1 MHACQTDAGPRL
13 GCHLSL
19 GRKPEVS
26 IGEARA
32 QGVEC
37 IQIFASSPG
46 AWKPPVVRPEESA
59 RSLAARRSQGIDP
72 LFIHAIYLINLA
84 STDHMLRARSRSSL
98 VATLHAGEAMEAS
111 GMVTHIGSHGGRG
124 FVAVRDIVAAGLREV
139 LANTEDSIDLVL
151 ENSAGAGG
159 TLGSTLE
166 ELAALL
172 DATGGHP
179 RLKIALDTAHLCGAG
194 WDFSDPATAVR
205 LVSEVQTLIGL
216 DRLVL
221 LHANDSK
228 TPCGSHRDRH
238 AVIGEGHIGREG
250 FQQLLAQPELRRIPW
265 ILETPDLDTRLS
277 PEQRFVSIHALR
289 SLMDSVESLSAA
301 ADVFPRSTAPQ
312 GDMPC
317 TDIRIG
323 GMVEQLVV
331 PSKGAEGC

>member
-26 IGEARA
+26 IGEARG

-46 AWKPPVVRPEESA
+46 AWKPPLVRPEEAA
-59 RSLAARRSQGIDP
+59 RCLAARRQQSVDP

-84 STDHMLRARSRSSL
+84 SPDDMLRARSTASL

-111 GMVTHIGSHGGRG
+111 GVVTHIGSHGGRG
-124 FVAVRDIVAAGLREV
+124 FAAVRDNVAAGLREV
-139 LANTEDSIDLVL
+139 LATTSDSVDLVL

-159 TLGSTLE
+159 ILGSTLE

-172 DATGGHP
+172 HGAGGHR

-205 LVSEVQTLIGL
+205 LVREVQSLIGL
-216 DRLVL
+216 ERLVL

-228 TPCGSHRDRH
+228 TPCGSRRDRH

-250 FQQLLAQPELRRIPW
+250 FQHLLAQPELRRIPW
-265 ILETPDLDTRLS
+265 ILETPDLNTRLP

-289 SLMDSVESLSAA
+289 TLMHGAEIPSTGVEG
-301 ADVFPRSTAPQ
+301 FPRTTAPD
-312 GDMPC
+312 GDVPC
-317 TDIRIG
+317 MD
-323 GMVEQLVV
+323 
-331 PSKGAEGC
+331 

>member
-46 AWKPPVVRPEESA
+46 AWKPPLVRPEESA
-59 RSLAARRSQGIDP
+59 RYLAARRRQSVDP

-84 STDHMLRARSRSSL
+84 STDDMLRARSQASL
-98 VATLHAGEAMEAS
+98 VATLQAGGTLEAS
-111 GMVTHIGSHGGRG
+111 GVVTHIGSHGGRG
-124 FVAVRDIVAAGLREV
+124 FAAVRDIVAAGLREV
-139 LANTEDSIDLVL
+139 LANTPDSVDLVL

-159 TLGSTLE
+159 ILGSTLD

-172 DATGGHP
+172 DAAGGHP

-194 WDFSDPATAVR
+194 WDFPDPATAAR
-205 LVSEVQTLIGL
+205 LVSEVQSLIGL
-216 DRLVL
+216 KRLVL

-228 TPCGSHRDRH
+228 APCGSHRDRH
-238 AVIGEGHIGREG
+238 AVIGQGHIGREG
-250 FQQLLAQPELRRIPW
+250 FQHLLAQPELRRIPW
-265 ILETPDLDTRLS
+265 ILETPDLDTRLP

-289 SLMDSVESLSAA
+289 SLMDSAESLSAGV
-301 ADVFPRSTAPQ
+301 DVFARSTAPQ
-312 GDMPC
+312 DGAPC
-317 TDIRIG
+317 IDQ
-323 GMVEQLVV
+323 E
-331 PSKGAEGC
+331 

>member
-59 RSLAARRSQGIDP
+59 RSLAARRQQSVDP

-84 STDHMLRARSRSSL
+84 SADHMLRARSRASL
-98 VATLHAGEAMEAS
+98 IATLQAGGTLEAT
-111 GMVTHIGSHGGRG
+111 GLVTHIGSHGGRG
-124 FVAVRDIVAAGLREV
+124 FAAVRDIVAAGLREV
-139 LANTEDSIDLVL
+139 LASTPDSVDLVL

-159 TLGSTLE
+159 ILGSTLE

-172 DATGGHP
+172 DAAGGHR
-179 RLKIALDTAHLCGAG
+179 RLKIALDTAHLYGAG
-194 WDFSDPATAVR
+194 WDFLDPATAVR
-205 LVSEVQTLIGL
+205 LVNEVQTLIGL
-216 DRLVL
+216 ERLVL

-228 TPCGSHRDRH
+228 TPCGSRRDRH
-238 AVIGEGHIGREG
+238 AVIGQGHIGREG
-250 FQQLLAQPELRRIPW
+250 FQHLLAQPKLRRIPW
-265 ILETPDLDTRLS
+265 ILETPDLDTRLP
-277 PEQRFVSIHALR
+277 PEQRFVSIKVLRALI
-289 SLMDSVESLSAA
+289 DGAESPSTGV
-301 ADVFPRSTAPQ
+301 DDYPRSTAPQ
-312 GDMPC
+312 
-317 TDIRIG
+317 R
-323 GMVEQLVV
+323 
-331 PSKGAEGC
+331 GASSMEAQ

>member
-1 MHACQTDAGPRL
+1 MHACQTDADPRL

-46 AWKPPVVRPEESA
+46 TWKPPVVRPEESA
-59 RSLAARRSQGIDP
+59 RYLAARRSQGVDP

-84 STDHMLRARSRSSL
+84 SADNMLRARSIASL
-98 VATLHAGEAMEAS
+98 VATLQAGGALEAS
-111 GMVTHIGSHGGRG
+111 GVVTHIGSHGGRG
-124 FVAVRDIVAAGLREV
+124 FAAVRDIVALGLREV
-139 LANTEDSIDLVL
+139 LANTPDSVDLVL

-159 TLGSTLE
+159 IIGSTLA

-172 DATGGHP
+172 DAAGGHR

-194 WDFSDPATAVR
+194 WDFPDPATAVR
-205 LVSEVQTLIGL
+205 LVSEVKTVIGL
-216 DRLVL
+216 ERLVL

-228 TPCGSHRDRH
+228 TPCGSRRDRH

-250 FQQLLAQPELRRIPW
+250 FQHLLAQRELRRIPW
-265 ILETPDLDTRLS
+265 ILETPDLDTRLP
-277 PEQRFVSIHALR
+277 PEQRFGSIKVLRALI
-289 SLMDSVESLSAA
+289 DGAESPSTGV
-301 ADVFPRSTAPQ
+301 DVYPRSTAPQ
-312 GDMPC
+312 
-317 TDIRIG
+317 R
-323 GMVEQLVV
+323 
-331 PSKGAEGC
+331 GASSMEAQ